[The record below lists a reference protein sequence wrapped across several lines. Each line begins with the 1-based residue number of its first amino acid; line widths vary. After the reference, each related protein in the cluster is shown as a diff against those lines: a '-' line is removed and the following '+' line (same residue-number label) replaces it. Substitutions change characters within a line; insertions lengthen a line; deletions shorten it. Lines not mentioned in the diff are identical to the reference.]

1 MKTEGTFDAQANILW
16 ELLKKKDAASN
27 FNFHEI
33 KFDIYQVFVYDWVL
47 LYYSSDISSLNIAKS
62 NPQYKK

>member
-1 MKTEGTFDAQANILW
+1 M